1 MKYFVY
7 IYEVYK
13 TFYIY
18 KNYCETNNQDNDNST
33 LLYVLFFSNIKN
45 CFYQKRIRNKFLF

>member
-33 LLYVLFFSNIKN
+33 LLYVFFFSIIKN